1 MDAVPLTSSQV
12 VAFVVLDVA
21 VILAVARIVGSLFRR
36 IGQPR
41 VVGEIV
47 AGILLGP
54 TLLGPELWPAF
65 TAPAWLS
72 CQAGPAGNPAGA
84 LPSPTECLFPVQTRS
99 VLGAIGQLGLL
110 LYSLLVGLEFDRRL
124 VVGRWKGVLVVAIG
138 VVAVPIAAGFLVAPM
153 LTGAPLQPAGASDVG
168 FSLFI
173 GAMLSVTAFP
183 VLARILQEKGVTT
196 TTMGSVAV
204 AAAAVVTVLMF
215 VTMAAA
221 NSVAGDGEALAL
233 VRRLLGM
240 AVYLIVMLAVAPR
253 FVRAIAGRVPADDPG
268 GSFVAVLLLTL
279 SSGYVAHQL
288 GLTVIVGG
296 FLAGIA
302 MAQQEGVFEATAL
315 RLGDLTGIVLL
326 PIFLAFSGL
335 TTDFTRLSGDALAG
349 ITIFLIAG
357 VASKW
362 GAGLVLGRVGGLTWQ
377 EGNLVGVLMN
387 CRGLLPLV
395 VAMVG
400 VQAGVITPV
409 MQLGAVLMALI
420 TTAMTGPLYDLLQNE
435 PVHATADPR
444 GGMVGALGK
453 DYYRKVVRSVMPQ
466 LDEVEAAAV
475 SGELVVARVAPGEVI
490 VREGEP
496 ADRFYIIVEGE
507 LDVTRMLDGGQ
518 RLLSSL
524 GAGQFFGE
532 IALLEHSPRTA
543 TVTARTEATLLSMD
557 EIEFRNLMARSLATA
572 RGFEAVVA
580 ARMRTSDGDPRAGD
594 HRG

>member
-1 MDAVPLTSSQV
+1 VEAAPLTSSQV
-12 VAFVVLDVA
+12 VAFVVLDIA
-21 VILAVARIVGSLFRR
+21 IILVVARVVGSLFRR

-54 TLLGPELWPAF
+54 TLLGPELWSGF
-65 TAPAWLS
+65 TAPTWLS
-72 CQAGPAGNPAGA
+72 CEAGLAASLAGA
-84 LPSPTECLFPVQTRS
+84 LPSPTECLFPFQARS
-99 VLGAIGQLGLL
+99 VLGVIGQLGLL
-110 LYSLLVGLEFDRRL
+110 LYMLLVGLEFDRRL
-124 VVGRWKGVLVVAIG
+124 VAGKWKGVLVVAIG
-138 VVAVPIAAGFLVAPM
+138 VVAVPIAIGFLVAPM
-153 LTGAPLQPAGASDVG
+153 MTGAPLQPDGASDVG

-196 TTMGSVAV
+196 TMMGSIAV
-204 AAAAVVTVLMF
+204 AAAAIVTVLMF
-215 VTMAAA
+215 VTMVAA
-221 NSVAGDGEALAL
+221 NSIAAGGETSAL
-233 VRRLLGM
+233 VRRFLWM
-240 AVYLIVMLAVAPR
+240 AVYLVVMLAVVPR
-253 FVRAIAGRVPADDPG
+253 LMRAVTARIPADDAG

-279 SSGYVAHQL
+279 ASGYVAHQL

-302 MAQQEGVFEATAL
+302 LAEQEGVFEATAL
-315 RLGDLTGIVLL
+315 RLGDLVGIVLL

-335 TTDFTRLSGDALAG
+335 TTDFTQLSTDALAG
-349 ITIFLIAG
+349 IGIFLIAG

-362 GAGLVLGRVGGLTWQ
+362 GGGLVLGRAGGLTWR

-395 VAMVG
+395 VALVG

-420 TTAMTGPLYDLLQNE
+420 TTAMTGPLYDLFQNE
-435 PVHATADPR
+435 PIRATPDPR

-453 DYYRKVVRSVMPQ
+453 DYYRKVIHSALPE
-466 LDEVEAAAV
+466 LAEEEADAV
-475 SGELVVARVAPGEVI
+475 AGDLVVAHVEPGEVI
-490 VREGEP
+490 VREGDP

-507 LDVTRMLDGGQ
+507 LDVTQMIDDER
-518 RLLSSL
+518 RLLNRL

-532 IALLEHSPRTA
+532 IALLERSPRTA

-557 EIEFRNLMARSLATA
+557 EVQFRDLMARSLATA
-572 RGFEAVVA
+572 RGFEAVVE
-580 ARMRTSDGDPRAGD
+580 ARLRSL
-594 HRG
+594 